1 MILDKHIIDK
11 IKEKSH
17 LEFDQAKDFDTLS
30 RMIIDSTGR
39 TMGVTTLKRLMGY
52 INDERKTNE
61 YTLNTLALFL
71 GFSTWASFK
80 NSNNIDSEWNF
91 VDDAVYIKSLDE
103 GSLITIKYLDRVVD
117 FTVVLVNNDKV
128 LKVNK
133 ALNSS
138 LDVDDILFIES
149 IKKGESLVAAKIIRG
164 DNIGNYKTNG
174 SISEI
179 TIN

>member
-1 MILDKHIIDK
+1 
-11 IKEKSH
+11 
-17 LEFDQAKDFDTLS
+17 
-30 RMIIDSTGR
+30 
-39 TMGVTTLKRLMGY
+39 MGY

-117 FTVVLVNNDKV
+117 FTVVLVNK
-128 LKVNK
+128 
-133 ALNSS
+133 
-138 LDVDDILFIES
+138 
-149 IKKGESLVAAKIIRG
+149 
-164 DNIGNYKTNG
+164 
-174 SISEI
+174 
-179 TIN
+179 

>member
-17 LEFDQAKDFDTLS
+17 LDFDQAKDFDTLS

-128 LKVNK
+128 LKVKK

-149 IKKGESLVAAKIIRG
+149 IEKGESLDASKIIRG

>member
-1 MILDKHIIDK
+1 M
-11 IKEKSH
+11 
-17 LEFDQAKDFDTLS
+17 
-30 RMIIDSTGR
+30 
-39 TMGVTTLKRLMGY
+39 
-52 INDERKTNE
+52 
-61 YTLNTLALFL
+61 
-71 GFSTWASFK
+71 
-80 NSNNIDSEWNF
+80 
-91 VDDAVYIKSLDE
+91 
-103 GSLITIKYLDRVVD
+103 DRVVD

-128 LKVNK
+128 LKVKK

-149 IKKGESLVAAKIIRG
+149 INKGESLVASKIIRG

>member
-1 MILDKHIIDK
+1 
-11 IKEKSH
+11 
-17 LEFDQAKDFDTLS
+17 
-30 RMIIDSTGR
+30 
-39 TMGVTTLKRLMGY
+39 MGY

-128 LKVNK
+128 LKVKK

-149 IKKGESLVAAKIIRG
+149 INKGESLVASKIIRG